1 MSAVGLE
8 SSPGEFHPK
17 GREGASQL
25 ERPVGGELVFQG
37 VSHDKINGLPIVV
50 RLFANLKHGRREVNR
65 TLGKCRKFAG
75 ISADPL

>member
-1 MSAVGLE
+1 M
-8 SSPGEFHPK
+8 
-17 GREGASQL
+17 
-25 ERPVGGELVFQG
+25 GGELVFQG